1 VKSRPTQKNHQKIL
15 NAVSSYLK
23 ELRYSENLT
32 QNQVSEE
39 TGLHRNTLGNI
50 ENSKPCSLQTIL
62 ILCEFYQIS
71 PSFLF
76 SILEE

>member
-1 VKSRPTQKNHQKIL
+1 VKTESLQKNHQKIV
-15 NAVSSYLK
+15 NAVSAYLK

>member
-1 VKSRPTQKNHQKIL
+1 VKARPLEKNHKKIL
-15 NAVSSYLK
+15 KAVSAYLK
-23 ELRYSENLT
+23 ELRYTDNLT

-62 ILCEFYQIS
+62 ILCDFYQIS
-71 PSFLF
+71 PSYLF
-76 SILEE
+76 SIIDE